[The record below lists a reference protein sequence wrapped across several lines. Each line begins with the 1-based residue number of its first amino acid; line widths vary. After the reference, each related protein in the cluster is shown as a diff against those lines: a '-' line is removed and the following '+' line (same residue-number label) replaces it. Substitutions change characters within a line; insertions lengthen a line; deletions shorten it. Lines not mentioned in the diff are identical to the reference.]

1 MWICDKWEDYKVL
14 DLSDGEKLEEWNG
27 YRLIRPDPQVIW
39 DEKLHAKE
47 WKTADAHYH
56 RKNTGGGAWEVKHK
70 LPDKWTVSFKP
81 LNLKFYIKPM
91 GFKHTGLFPEQAV
104 NWSWFYE
111 LIKNAKRPIKVLNL
125 FAYTGG
131 ATVAA
136 AAAGASVAHV
146 DSSKGMV
153 SWAKEN
159 LELSGLKDKPVRFL
173 VDDVI
178 KFVEREARRGNTYD
192 GIIMDPPSY
201 GRGPN
206 GEVWKLENELYPLVE
221 RCMKIMSD
229 NPLFFLINSY
239 TTGLQPTVLSN
250 ILKLKVQKK
259 YGGFVSADEIGLP
272 VENENLIL
280 PCGASGRWC
289 AGSPKGE

>member
-1 MWICDKWEDYKVL
+1 MFICDKWKDYKVL
-14 DLSDGEKLEEWNG
+14 DISGGEKLEDWAQ

-39 DEKLHAKE
+39 EDKSQPQL
-47 WKTADAHYH
+47 WKTAAAHYH
-56 RKNTGGGAWEVKHK
+56 RKNTGGGSWQVHTKI
-70 LPDKWTVSFKP
+70 PDKWKIKFEP
-81 LNLKFYIKPM
+81 LNLSFWVKPM

-104 NWSWFYE
+104 NWMWFSE
-111 LIKNAKRPIKVLNL
+111 LIKSAGRPIKVLNL

-131 ATVAA
+131 ATA
-136 AAAGASVAHV
+136 AAAGAGASVVHV

-153 SWAKEN
+153 AWAKEN
-159 LELSGLKDKPVRFL
+159 LECSGLRDKPVRFI

-206 GEVWKLENELYPLVE
+206 GEVWKLEEELYPLVE

-239 TTGLQPTVLSN
+239 TTGLQPTVLAD
-250 ILKLKVQKK
+250 ILKLKIKKK
-259 YGGFVSADEIGLP
+259 YAGTVVSEEIGIP
-272 VENENLIL
+272 VENSDLIL

-289 AGSPKGE
+289 AN